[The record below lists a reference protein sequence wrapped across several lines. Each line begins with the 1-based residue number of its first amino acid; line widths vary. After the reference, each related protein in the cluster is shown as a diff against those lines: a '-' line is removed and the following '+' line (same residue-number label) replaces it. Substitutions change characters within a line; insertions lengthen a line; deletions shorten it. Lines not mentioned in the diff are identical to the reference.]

1 MVHRGAAGPEVPQG
15 YSIRVASRLTGVSSD
30 TLRMWER
37 RYGFPKPL
45 RNASQVRV
53 YTDADIERLV
63 LISRALKA
71 GFRSGEVIHRGTEE
85 LRALLVTSAL
95 AEAEG
100 EQRTPT
106 IDSLLARLI
115 ADDPDGLRDELRR
128 SVALHGPRQFLIE
141 VVAPLVERVGEA
153 WASGK
158 IAVRHEHLVSEVLSS
173 QLRLLASAY
182 DDRLSGP
189 VALLAGF
196 TDEQHGLG
204 LHMVALYLA
213 LEGITPR
220 LLGVNTPP
228 DQVAEA
234 AVALDVQVVGLSIS
248 SSSEIAATDA
258 HLRRLLSA
266 LPSGMPVWLGG
277 KNARKLTLAD
287 PRLQRVSTWPEVDRA
302 VARLRSTFD
311 SSAEPR

>member
-1 MVHRGAAGPEVPQG
+1 MASSDDPEIPQG

-37 RYGFPKPL
+37 RYGFPKPV
-45 RNASQVRV
+45 RNGAQVRV

-63 LISRALKA
+63 LVSRALKA
-71 GFRSGEVIHRGTEE
+71 GFRSGEVIHRSTED
-85 LRALLVTSAL
+85 LRGILASSARI
-95 AEAEG
+95 ETEN

-106 IDSLLARLI
+106 IDSLLGRLM

-128 SVALHGPRQFLIE
+128 SVALLGPRQFLTD
-141 VVAPLVERVGEA
+141 VAAPLVERVGES
-153 WASGK
+153 WAAGR
-158 IAVRHEHLVSEVLSS
+158 IAVRHEHLLSEVLSS
-173 QLRLLASAY
+173 QLRLLSSAY
-182 DDRLSGP
+182 DDRQSGP

-213 LEGITPR
+213 LEGVTPR

-228 DQVAEA
+228 DQLAEA
-234 AVALDVQVVGLSIS
+234 AIALSVQVVGVSIS
-248 SSSEIAATDA
+248 SSSDIVVTEA

-266 LPSGMPVWLGG
+266 LPDEMPVWLGG
-277 KNARKLTLAD
+277 RNARKVTLKD
-287 PRLQRVSTWPEVDRA
+287 PRLQQVLTWPDIDRA
-302 VARLRSTFD
+302 VARIRAKFQAD
-311 SSAEPR
+311 P